1 MPNPIPDPPPEG
13 PPNPSPPPPE
23 LTEEQ
28 KAKLARIISFNQ
40 KVIELAIARDAC
52 LKLIDVK
59 VQELR
64 DGLNKDKEYENLES
78 SLEECKKLYEGLDA
92 PMKAEFD
99 KITEK

>member
-1 MPNPIPDPPPEG
+1 
-13 PPNPSPPPPE
+13 
-23 LTEEQ
+23 
-28 KAKLARIISFNQ
+28 
-40 KVIELAIARDAC
+40 
-52 LKLIDVK
+52 LIDVK